1 MDKSGLLS
9 RAEKNVLKKGHNM
22 IDHKLKNL

>member
-22 IDHKLKNL
+22 IDHKLNKL